1 MTLDEARSSILN
13 ALAKKEQER
22 TVLARLVEAIELAV
36 TNGTLS
42 STLQAEVTQLQSAVV
57 EKQEK
62 LDHLDHEI
70 AVQLETARIKQED
83 EQQAHQAR
91 LLEETQ
97 LAEQQCEAIQKKKD
111 QSQRVVDAT
120 QAQLAQLQQ
129 DILTARQELAVLSDN
144 LQVMREQR
152 NKALSILSTL

>member
-13 ALAKKEQER
+13 ALARKEQER
-22 TVLARLVEAIELAV
+22 AVLVRLVEAIELAV

-42 STLQAEVTQLQSAVV
+42 SALQTEVTQLQAAIT

-62 LDHLDHEI
+62 LDHLDREI
-70 AVQLETARIKQED
+70 AIQLETARIKQED

-97 LAEQQCEAIQKKKD
+97 LSEQQCEVARKKRD
-111 QSQRVVDAT
+111 QLQRSTDMAQAT
-120 QAQLAQLQQ
+120 LTQLQQ
-129 DILTARQELAVLSDN
+129 NIVTANHELAALSDN

>member
-13 ALAKKEQER
+13 ALARKEQER
-22 TVLARLVEAIELAV
+22 TVLVRLVEAIELAV

-42 STLQAEVTQLQSAVV
+42 SALQTEVTQLQAAIT

-97 LAEQQCEAIQKKKD
+97 LSEQQYEVARKKQD
-111 QSQRVVDAT
+111 QLQRSTDMAQAT
-120 QAQLAQLQQ
+120 LTQLQQ
-129 DILTARQELAVLSDN
+129 NIVTANHELAALSDN